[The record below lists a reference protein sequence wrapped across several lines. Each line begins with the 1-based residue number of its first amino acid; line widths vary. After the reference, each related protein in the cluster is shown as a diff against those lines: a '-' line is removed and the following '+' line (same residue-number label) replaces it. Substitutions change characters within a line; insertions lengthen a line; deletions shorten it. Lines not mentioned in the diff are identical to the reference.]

1 MYNLKFV
8 DRSDRVPHRSFM
20 IQCDSFYEEQVTVP
34 IGETLEAYAPS
45 IAQISFPFENR
56 SRWDAVEYNTQVLIV
71 NVAGAPGYEY
81 IAGRNMYLFIMNEDG
96 KTIDKTVV

>member
-20 IQCDSFYEEQVTVP
+20 IQCDSFYEEQITVER
-34 IGETLEAYAPS
+34 GETLEAYIPS
-45 IAQISFPFENR
+45 IAQTTFPFEDD
-56 SRWDAVEYNTQVLIV
+56 SRWKAIGENAQVLIV